1 MAWTWLTALLRDER
15 PDWPAT
21 PACAPAQL
29 LEVATR
35 EGIVAL
41 VHERLDAQHYPDEV
55 LAPFAAATRG
65 EAAMLLMREGEC
77 RRVLA
82 AMAAEGLP
90 ALLLKG
96 SALAYWAYAEPHLRK
111 CVDIDLLLR
120 SRAEV
125 DRATSALAA
134 LGYQLRERTV
144 PGDLISYELTCI
156 RRASVGA
163 RVDLDLHWR
172 LVNAPLYAERLQPD
186 ELWRDAIALPRLGP
200 SAFGLSPVH
209 ALLHAC
215 MHRALNLQ
223 FGDGDRLK
231 WLYDLHVLAGRLD
244 HLQWQALTQLAIE
257 RGLAGTCLHG
267 LKAAQ
272 AEFATVLPEPPA
284 SELAN
289 AAAGE
294 TLDMHR
300 VHRWLYMQRANCM
313 ALPSSRLRLRWL
325 RQRLLPDAGYLR
337 DRYGKQYGSLPAIV
351 LGRLR
356 DGLRR
361 MGI

>member
-1 MAWTWLTALLRDER
+1 MPQRRKPQEEEHPPR
-15 PDWPAT
+15 
-21 PACAPAQL
+21 APTQPPRQHQSPSSA
-29 LEVATR
+29 VATR

-125 DRATSALAA
+125 DRATSALAT

-186 ELWRDAIALPRLGP
+186 ELWRDAIALPRLGLLL
-200 SAFGLSPVH
+200 AVH
-209 ALLHAC
+209 HPQQ
-215 MHRALNLQ
+215 RALARTRGADEEHELTLGDVEVRVLQ
-223 FGDGDRLK
+223 RGD
-231 WLYDLHVLAGRLD
+231 LA
-244 HLQWQALTQLAIE
+244 AVA
-257 RGLAGTCLHG
+257 
-267 LKAAQ
+267 
-272 AEFATVLPEPPA
+272 
-284 SELAN
+284 
-289 AAAGE
+289 
-294 TLDMHR
+294 
-300 VHRWLYMQRANCM
+300 
-313 ALPSSRLRLRWL
+313 
-325 RQRLLPDAGYLR
+325 LR
-337 DRYGKQYGSLPAIV
+337 DVLESDHRCFSAGVEGTRPARKFRNVTAIILPRGVAS
-351 LGRLR
+351 G
-356 DGLRR
+356 GNPP
-361 MGI
+361 